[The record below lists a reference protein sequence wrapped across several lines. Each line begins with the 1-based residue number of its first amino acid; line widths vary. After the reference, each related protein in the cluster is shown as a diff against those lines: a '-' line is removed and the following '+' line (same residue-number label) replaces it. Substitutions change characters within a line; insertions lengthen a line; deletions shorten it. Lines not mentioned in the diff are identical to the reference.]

1 MGSSYTWAKISA
13 VTQYLWCEEP
23 GYSHL
28 PTACNWYVVVTAVF
42 YMETWVFLGCRSTQC
57 KLEKTCC
64 RPTTVVPSTNHK
76 ISLCKLRRLVDK
88 NLDAICELP
97 VLLSLSSTLFLNVSL
112 TFSEHLQTKSSKTSQ
127 RFLKTRCSI
136 SGGELESFTL
146 KIVGQGSQESR
157 YPDYPSDHWVT
168 LLFILAFAKRNANV

>member
-1 MGSSYTWAKISA
+1 MLIKTALVFNSLQNLWVHLRLEPKYLQS
-13 VTQYLWCEEP
+13 QHLWCEEP

-28 PTACNWYVVVTAVF
+28 PTACKWYVVVTAVF

-57 KLEKTCC
+57 KLEKTRC

-97 VLLSLSSTLFLNVSL
+97 VLLSLSSTLFLYLMWAWHSL
-112 TFSEHLQTKSSKTSQ
+112 SICKQKQVKPPSTSWQPGVLFQVENLSHLLWK
-127 RFLKTRCSI
+127 L
-136 SGGELESFTL
+136 
-146 KIVGQGSQESR
+146 
-157 YPDYPSDHWVT
+157 
-168 LLFILAFAKRNANV
+168 